1 METKKERFLHEV
13 GPAILAVAYHHKID
27 PKLLIAQ
34 AALETGWGQYV
45 TGNNYFNIK
54 GEGQEIQTI
63 EYVNGKPVK
72 IKDRFRTYPTPLESF
87 VDYIRLIKTN
97 PRYELAR
104 YLFHSP
110 GDYFVALQ
118 KAGYATDPNYAA
130 KCLAVYASIPENWLE
145 IILDALLAKLE
156 DLI

>member
-1 METKKERFLHEV
+1 MEIKKERFFHEV
-13 GPAILAVAYHHKID
+13 GPTALAVAYHHEID
-27 PKLLIAQ
+27 PKLLIAH

-45 TGNNYFNIK
+45 SENDYFNLK
-54 GEGQEIQTI
+54 EKHQA
-63 EYVNGKPVK
+63 
-72 IKDRFRTYPTPLESF
+72 YPTPLESF